1 MDVAVIGL
9 GRMGLAMARRL
20 AERGHAV
27 RGWDTAL
34 GRRDEAQAAGIAV
47 TEEAAAGAEVVV
59 LSLPDD
65 AAVRAVAERLP
76 AAGLRANGAIV
87 DTSTVSPATP
97 RALAPR
103 FAARGLGWIDAPV
116 SGGPTGAAEGR
127 LLVMAGGEAEA
138 LAAARPVLAD
148 LAAQVVH
155 VGGPGA
161 GAVAKLANNLL
172 LGANLIA
179 AVEAIGLARRAGVDP
194 ARVLEAINGASGR
207 SAATELNLPR
217 WILSG
222 RFDSGFTAGL
232 MRKDLRLAAEL
243 AAAVGLTDGLVLEA
257 VRRWLASPV
266 PDVADFNRVPAALIA
281 EPEDE

>member
-20 AERGHAV
+20 VERGHAV

-34 GRRDEAQAAGIAV
+34 GRRDEAHAAGIAL
-47 TEEAAAGAEVVV
+47 TEEAALGAEVVL

-65 AAVRAVAERLP
+65 LAVRAVAERLQT
-76 AAGLRANGAIV
+76 AGVRAGGVVV
-87 DTSTVSPATP
+87 DTSTVAPATP
-97 RALAPR
+97 RALAGP
-103 FAARGLGWIDAPV
+103 FAALGLGWIDAPV
-116 SGGPTGAAEGR
+116 SGGPAGAAEGR

-138 LAAARPVLAD
+138 LAVARPVLAD
-148 LAAQVVH
+148 LAARIVH

-179 AVEAIGLARRAGVDP
+179 AAEVMALARRAGVEP
-194 ARVLEAINGASGR
+194 ARALEAINGASGR
-207 SAATELNLPR
+207 SAATEVNLPR

-232 MRKDLRLAAEL
+232 MRKDLQLAAALAAE
-243 AAAVGLTDGLVLEA
+243 VGLAEGLVLQA
-257 VRRWLASPV
+257 ARRWQASSV
-266 PDVADFNRVPAALIA
+266 PDVAEFNRVAAAVMA
-281 EPEDE
+281 ELADA